1 MSMPTIL
8 PLVGLASGGTGRI
21 RSGLLQVFGAP
32 NLSENDGVVWTFP
45 KIAARDAGGAIPMC
59 MFFQQL
65 GGWL

>member
-8 PLVGLASGGTGRI
+8 PLVGLASCGTRI
-21 RSGLLQVFGAP
+21 RSGLLQVFGPP
-32 NLSENDGVVWTFP
+32 NLAENDRVVWTFA